1 MKINSSES
9 LNERLYFLRKE
20 IEKQCSD
27 EINKLTEESI
37 EELIAY
43 DVESKALKVG
53 DMIPT
58 VSLSNAVGKKVLLSP
73 ENSSAPTIIL
83 FYRGGWCPYCNIELN
98 YYQEN
103 LSYIKSKGCEFVA
116 ISPELPDNSLNLKEK
131 ENLEFEI
138 LSDIKSEL
146 GSKFGIAA
154 PRPSAFITMIAK
166 LGLNL
171 SDSYGSEGDHLP
183 IPSRFL
189 VDASGKIL
197 YRSFNPNYRE
207 RVDLDEV
214 LGLL

>member
-73 ENSSAPTIIL
+73 ENSSAPQL
-83 FYRGGWCPYCNIELN
+83 FFFIVEGG
-98 YYQEN
+98 
-103 LSYIKSKGCEFVA
+103 
-116 ISPELPDNSLNLKEK
+116 
-131 ENLEFEI
+131 
-138 LSDIKSEL
+138 
-146 GSKFGIAA
+146 
-154 PRPSAFITMIAK
+154 
-166 LGLNL
+166 
-171 SDSYGSEGDHLP
+171 
-183 IPSRFL
+183 
-189 VDASGKIL
+189 
-197 YRSFNPNYRE
+197 
-207 RVDLDEV
+207 V
-214 LGLL
+214 LTVI